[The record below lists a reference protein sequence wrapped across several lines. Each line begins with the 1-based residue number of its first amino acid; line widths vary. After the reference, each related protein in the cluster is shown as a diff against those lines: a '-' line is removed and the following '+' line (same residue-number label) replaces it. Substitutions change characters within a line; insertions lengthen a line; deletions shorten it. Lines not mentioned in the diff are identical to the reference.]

1 MKNYSW
7 FLFVSL
13 TSPWQISD
21 NFINILSLICFAP
34 RDILCFIF
42 DVILL
47 WEINSRKTNQLLN
60 MYIYILVEN
69 SWVLW
74 TKIDHF
80 ESMII
85 IFFLQKWLK
94 IIIYLF
100 IFWFYLAFFFF
111 QNLDTAWYIVLNL
124 YRLSV
129 VL

>member
-7 FLFVSL
+7 FLFVSP

-21 NFINILSLICFAP
+21 NFINILSLICFAQ

-47 WEINSRKTNQLLN
+47 WKINSRKTNQLLN

-74 TKIDHF
+74 PNIDHF

-85 IFFLQKWLK
+85 IFFLQKWLE

-100 IFWFYLAFFFF
+100 IFWFYLAFFFL

-124 YRLSV
+124 YRLSM